1 MVYYVFDLDA
11 TLADVGVCH
20 YFLCDLRTVRFME
33 DGAPGTRLEVSEKY
47 NTLFDNAYKEF
58 LRLVLAA
65 EMSSGDG
72 DRLGVLRPG
81 IIDVFRVIKAQRD
94 AGTCK
99 GVMIYSN
106 NMFRCALEFVRDLLE
121 LAVGGAVIC
130 ECVARNHPDR
140 WEEADDLY
148 GDSTVPKK
156 TWSVM
161 TRILTNGAC
170 RASSFSLKPA
180 EVRFFDDQVHP
191 DLVEILG
198 PVGNYIQVTPHY
210 SPTKFDTMAKIYIEA
225 LIHAGVLNDG
235 NSDVYTMFQQNVAIC
250 DPDFKKR
257 GRIEEH
263 VAAYRRLTPPPFE
276 GVVNVDAEAILRAV
290 KRIET
295 GGSKGGR
302 KRRNSLKVHRTQ
314 NGSGTQNGSRVQ
326 GPRKSRRN
334 HR

>member
-11 TLADVGVCH
+11 TLADVSTCH

-33 DGAPGTRLEVSEKY
+33 DGAPGKHVEVSEKY
-47 NTLFDNAYKEF
+47 NRVFSSAYNEF

-65 EMSSGDG
+65 EMSDGSDGGDG
-72 DRLGVLRPG
+72 LGVLRPG

-94 AGTCK
+94 AGICK

-161 TRILTNGAC
+161 TRILVSGAC
-170 RASSFSLKPA
+170 RASSFGIKPT

-191 DLVEILG
+191 DLVEKLG

-210 SPTKFDTMAKIYIEA
+210 SPTKFDTIAKIYMEA
-225 LIHAGVLNDG
+225 LIHAGLLTDV
-235 NSDVYTMFQQNVAIC
+235 NSDVYTLFKQNVAIC

-257 GRIEEH
+257 GGIEEH
-263 VAAYRRLTPPPFE
+263 IAAYRRLTPLPFE
-276 GVVNVDAEAILRAV
+276 GVANVDAEEILRAV
-290 KRIET
+290 KRIE
-295 GGSKGGR
+295 GGR
-302 KRRNSLKVHRTQ
+302 KRRNSLKVKQTRSV
-314 NGSGTQNGSRVQ
+314 GIYGSRVQ

-334 HR
+334 YK